1 VQATST
7 QKRYDMKTG
16 IAQQKNTLA
25 FINDKSPILDLTYNN
40 LVASG
45 IEVLFRSENIKD
57 GLSQL
62 STLKTL
68 PQVCVID
75 LDFYDKNILAQL
87 QELRSQYPTIKLI
100 SHSDIDTEKVVNP
113 LLEIFFASYL
123 LIGSDADDF
132 KKAIEGVSNGKRY
145 FSMGVAEIAKEY
157 FSNN

>member
-1 VQATST
+1 
-7 QKRYDMKTG
+7 METG
-16 IAQQKNTLA
+16 TAQQKIILA
-25 FINDKSPILDLTYNN
+25 FINDKSPILDLICNE
-40 LVASG
+40 LISSG
-45 IEVLFRSENIKD
+45 IEILFRSENIED

-87 QELRSQYPTIKLI
+87 QELRTQYPTLKLI

-113 LLEIFFASYL
+113 LLEIGFASYL

-157 FSNN
+157 FRNN